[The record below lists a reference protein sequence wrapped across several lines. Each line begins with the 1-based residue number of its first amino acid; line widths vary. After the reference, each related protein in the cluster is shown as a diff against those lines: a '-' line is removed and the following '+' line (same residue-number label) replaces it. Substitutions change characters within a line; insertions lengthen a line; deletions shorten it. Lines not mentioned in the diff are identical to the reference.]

1 MSVDASNPESS
12 GGWSK
17 RKLRIALLCSL
28 AFNLLCIGLIAGA
41 IFFGPR
47 HHSRGEFGLRA
58 FSHKLPD
65 ERRQVIRGTFK
76 SYKPRFREL
85 RREART
91 ARYEAADVL
100 AADPLDKDKLRAS
113 LARIDAAESGI
124 RAHVSDFFIDVA
136 GKLTPQERA
145 DLAKWWK
152 KRHRRKFRHHKKP
165 KADAASKSEA
175 APAQTGQEGPASGN

>member
-28 AFNLLCIGLIAGA
+28 AFNLLCVGLIAGA
-41 IFFGPR
+41 IIAGPKK
-47 HHSRGEFGLRA
+47 HHSRSEFGLKS
-58 FSHKLPD
+58 FSRTLPD
-65 ERRQVIRGTFK
+65 ERRQVIRDTFK
-76 SYKPRFREL
+76 TYRPKFREL

-91 ARYEAADVL
+91 ARREAADVL
-100 AADPLDKDKLRAS
+100 AAQPLDKDKLRTS
-113 LARIDAAESGI
+113 LARIDTAESGL

-136 GKLTPQERA
+136 DKLTPQERA

-152 KRHRRKFRHHKKP
+152 KRHRRKHRHHKKP
-165 KADAASKSEA
+165 KNDAAAKSS
-175 APAQTGQEGPASGN
+175 GPSEQSGKE

>member
-1 MSVDASNPESS
+1 M
-12 GGWSK
+12 
-17 RKLRIALLCSL
+17 
-28 AFNLLCIGLIAGA
+28 
-41 IFFGPR
+41 
-47 HHSRGEFGLRA
+47 
-58 FSHKLPD
+58 
-65 ERRQVIRGTFK
+65 
-76 SYKPRFREL
+76 
-85 RREART
+85 
-91 ARYEAADVL
+91 L

-145 DLAKWWK
+145 DLAKWWR

-175 APAQTGQEGPASGN
+175 APAQTGQESPASGN